1 MTLPLMIFAAGRG
14 TRMGALATE
23 RPKPMVE
30 VAGRPL
36 VDHAIALGRNAG
48 ARPIVANTHHLRDRI
63 EPHLLRQGIELS
75 PEDPELLDTGGGL
88 RHALPRLGRGPV
100 FTLNSDVVWAGP
112 NPLPSLAAAWRPGM
126 GALLM
131 CVPLARA
138 HGRKG
143 GGDFSLDD
151 AGRLSRD
158 GDLVYTGAQI
168 IDPRTL
174 DPETGSVFSLS
185 PVWTRLASEDRL
197 FGLVHAGDWA
207 DVGHPEGIAAAEAL
221 LAGV

>member
-1 MTLPLMIFAAGRG
+1 MTLPLLIFAAGRG
-14 TRMGALATE
+14 TRMGALATQT
-23 RPKPMVE
+23 PKPMVE

-36 VDHAIALGRNAG
+36 VDHAIALGREAG
-48 ARPIVANTHHLRDRI
+48 ARPIVANTHHLRGRI
-63 EPHLLRQGIELS
+63 EPHLLARGVTLS
-75 PEDPELLDTGGGL
+75 PEAPDLLDTGGGL
-88 RHALPRLGRGPV
+88 RHALPLLGAGPV
-100 FTLNSDVVWAGP
+100 FTLNSDAVWTGA
-112 NPLPSLAAAWRPGM
+112 NPLPSLAANWRRGM

-138 HGRKG
+138 RGRQG

-151 AGRLSRD
+151 AGRLSRG
-158 GDLVYTGAQI
+158 GDLVYTGAQVI
-168 IDPRTL
+168 
-174 DPETGSVFSLS
+174 DPETLAPESRTVFSLS
-185 PVWTRLASEDRL
+185 PIWTRLAEEGRL